1 MSDHLCKTILGFV
14 SSWGSISVRDFPTD
28 PTEAASLLS
37 EIETTHFLTIS
48 PASMPTLPPA
58 HPPATHSPVMRPYRR
73 PPIAPCA
80 PLSRRLSSTSSTGSG
95 SEPTSALSSRSSS
108 FSHASSS
115 AVSTPATSVA
125 SLQSL
130 IGPSKL
136 GLEVIYDSDDEVE
149 GEEPTYLELAGVRH
163 RHMDVKGPAPEEF
176 FLRLSEAASF
186 IRRALEGDGR
196 GDDDS
201 DSDGYSSSGSG
212 SGSDSD
218 SVGLGFV
225 GNVGNDGTSP
235 LKKRHVLIHCKT
247 ESRACLAVCAYLM
260 SARRMSPSEAYGLLE
275 KGTLS
280 VVFFISR
287 VLVLTGLDHRDSTP
301 AVQRDA
307 DVCRPARA
315 VPRVRVPADGGPPK
329 YKCVDCEREPGGDV
343 ERCGA
348 CLWVWVGVGVGGL
361 KWWCCSAACEP

>member
-1 MSDHLCKTILGFV
+1 
-14 SSWGSISVRDFPTD
+14 
-28 PTEAASLLS
+28 
-37 EIETTHFLTIS
+37 
-48 PASMPTLPPA
+48 MPTLPPA

-136 GLEVIYDSDDEVE
+136 GLEVIYDSDDEGE
-149 GEEPTYLELAGVRH
+149 QEEPTYLELAGVRH

-186 IRRALEGDGR
+186 IRRALDGNGHGN

-212 SGSDSD
+212 SDSD
-218 SVGLGFV
+218 SVGLGFASSP
-225 GNVGNDGTSP
+225 DGSSP
-235 LKKRHVLIHCKT
+235 QKKRHVLIHCKT

-280 VVFFISR
+280 VVFYISR
-287 VLVLTGLDHRDSTP
+287 VLVLTVFWHRDSTP

-307 DVCRPARA
+307 DVRRPARA
-315 VPRVRVPADGGPPK
+315 VPRVWVRADGGPPV
-329 YKCVDCEREPGGDV
+329 CERVDCEREPGGDV
-343 ERCGA
+343 ERRGA
-348 CLWVWVGVGVGGL
+348 CVGESE
-361 KWWCCSAACEP
+361 CY

>member
-1 MSDHLCKTILGFV
+1 
-14 SSWGSISVRDFPTD
+14 
-28 PTEAASLLS
+28 
-37 EIETTHFLTIS
+37 
-48 PASMPTLPPA
+48 
-58 HPPATHSPVMRPYRR
+58 MRPYRR

-149 GEEPTYLELAGVRH
+149 QEEPTYLELAGVRH

-176 FLRLSEAASF
+176 FLRLSEVASF
-186 IRRALEGDGR
+186 IRRALDGTGHGHGDE
-196 GDDDS
+196 DS

-212 SGSDSD
+212 SDSD
-218 SVGLGFV
+218 SLGLGFASSP
-225 GNVGNDGTSP
+225 DGSSP

-280 VVFFISR
+280 SFTFLVF
-287 VLVLTGLDHRDSTP
+287 
-301 AVQRDA
+301 
-307 DVCRPARA
+307 
-315 VPRVRVPADGGPPK
+315 
-329 YKCVDCEREPGGDV
+329 
-343 ERCGA
+343 
-348 CLWVWVGVGVGGL
+348 
-361 KWWCCSAACEP
+361 

>member
-1 MSDHLCKTILGFV
+1 MSDHLCKTILGVV

-149 GEEPTYLELAGVRH
+149 QEEPTYLELAGVRH

-186 IRRALEGDGR
+186 IRRALDGTGHGDE
-196 GDDDS
+196 DS

-225 GNVGNDGTSP
+225 GNDGSSP
-235 LKKRHVLIHCKT
+235 QKKRHVLIHCKT

-280 VVFFISR
+280 VVFYISR
-287 VLVLTGLDHRDSTP
+287 VLVLTVFWHRDSTP

-307 DVCRPARA
+307 DVRRAARA
-315 VPRVRVPADGGPPK
+315 VPRVRVPADGGPPV
-329 YKCVDCEREPGGDV
+329 CERVDCEREPGGDV

-348 CLWVWVGVGVGGL
+348 CVGESE
-361 KWWCCSAACEP
+361 CY

>member
-1 MSDHLCKTILGFV
+1 MSRFFILKEVREGV
-14 SSWGSISVRDFPTD
+14 VADDGANRDFPTD

-136 GLEVIYDSDDEVE
+136 GLEVIYDSDDEGE
-149 GEEPTYLELAGVRH
+149 QEEPTYLELAGVCH

-176 FLRLSEAASF
+176 FLRLNEAASF
-186 IRRALEGDGR
+186 IRRALDESGN

-225 GNVGNDGTSP
+225 GNDGSSP
-235 LKKRHVLIHCKT
+235 QKKRHVLIHCKT

-280 VVFFISR
+280 VVFFISC
-287 VLVLTGLDHRDSTP
+287 VLVLTVFWHRDSTP

-307 DVCRPARA
+307 DVRRAARA
-315 VPRVRVPADGGPPK
+315 VPRVWVPADGGPPK
-329 YKCVDCEREPGGDV
+329 YKRVDCEREPGGDV
-343 ERCGA
+343 ERRCA
-348 CLWVWVGVGVGGL
+348 CVGESE
-361 KWWCCSAACEP
+361 CY

>member
-1 MSDHLCKTILGFV
+1 MKVVREGVVADDGAN
-14 SSWGSISVRDFPTD
+14 RDFPTD

-58 HPPATHSPVMRPYRR
+58 HPPATHSPVMKPYRR

-80 PLSRRLSSTSSTGSG
+80 PLSRRLSSTSSTG

-136 GLEVIYDSDDEVE
+136 GLEVIYDSDDETE
-149 GEEPTYLELAGVRH
+149 GEEPTYLELAGVKH

-186 IRRALEGDGR
+186 IRRALDGDGSGS

-218 SVGLGFV
+218 SLGLGLGFA
-225 GNVGNDGTSP
+225 GNAGNDGTSP

-275 KGTLS
+275 KGMSDRVHSSIHAFIRYLS
-280 VVFFISR
+280 PVR
-287 VLVLTGLDHRDSTP
+287 VLVLTVSAHRQHSRCST
-301 AVQRDA
+301 
-307 DVCRPARA
+307 
-315 VPRVRVPADGGPPK
+315 
-329 YKCVDCEREPGGDV
+329 
-343 ERCGA
+343 
-348 CLWVWVGVGVGGL
+348 
-361 KWWCCSAACEP
+361 

>member
-136 GLEVIYDSDDEVE
+136 GLEVIYDSDDEGE
-149 GEEPTYLELAGVRH
+149 QEEPTYLELAGVCH

-186 IRRALEGDGR
+186 IRRALDGTGHGNGDE
-196 GDDDS
+196 DS

-218 SVGLGFV
+218 SLGLGFASSS
-225 GNVGNDGTSP
+225 GGSSP

-287 VLVLTGLDHRDSTP
+287 VLVLTVFWDRDSTP

-315 VPRVRVPADGGPPK
+315 VPRVWVPADGGPPK
-329 YKCVDCEREPGGDV
+329 YKRVDCEREPGGDV
-343 ERCGA
+343 ERRGA
-348 CLWVWVGVGVGGL
+348 CVGESE
-361 KWWCCSAACEP
+361 CY

>member
-1 MSDHLCKTILGFV
+1 
-14 SSWGSISVRDFPTD
+14 
-28 PTEAASLLS
+28 
-37 EIETTHFLTIS
+37 
-48 PASMPTLPPA
+48 MPTLPPA

-125 SLQSL
+125 SLQLL

-136 GLEVIYDSDDEVE
+136 GLEVIYDSDDEGE
-149 GEEPTYLELAGVRH
+149 QEEPTYLELAGVRH
-163 RHMDVKGPAPEEF
+163 HHMDVNGPAPEEF

-186 IRRALEGDGR
+186 IRRALDGHGH

-225 GNVGNDGTSP
+225 GNDGSSP
-235 LKKRHVLIHCKT
+235 QKKRHVLIHCKT

-280 VVFFISR
+280 VVFYISR
-287 VLVLTGLDHRDSTP
+287 VLVLTVFWHRDSTP

-307 DVCRPARA
+307 DVRRAARA

-329 YKCVDCEREPGGDV
+329 YKRVDREREPGGDV

-348 CLWVWVGVGVGGL
+348 CFWGL
-361 KWWCCSAACEP
+361 KWWCCGAACEP

>member
-58 HPPATHSPVMRPYRR
+58 HPPATHSPVMKPYRR

-136 GLEVIYDSDDEVE
+136 GLEVIYDSDDEGE
-149 GEEPTYLELAGVRH
+149 QEEPTYLELAGVRH
-163 RHMDVKGPAPEEF
+163 HHMDVKGPAPEEF

-186 IRRALEGDGR
+186 IRRALDGNGHGH

-212 SGSDSD
+212 SDSD
-218 SVGLGFV
+218 SVGLGFASSS
-225 GNVGNDGTSP
+225 GGSSP

-280 VVFFISR
+280 SFSFLVF
-287 VLVLTGLDHRDSTP
+287 
-301 AVQRDA
+301 
-307 DVCRPARA
+307 
-315 VPRVRVPADGGPPK
+315 
-329 YKCVDCEREPGGDV
+329 
-343 ERCGA
+343 
-348 CLWVWVGVGVGGL
+348 
-361 KWWCCSAACEP
+361 

>member
-14 SSWGSISVRDFPTD
+14 SSCGSISVRDFPTD

-73 PPIAPCA
+73 PLIAPCA
-80 PLSRRLSSTSSTGSG
+80 PLSRRLSSTSSTGSGSGSG

-115 AVSTPATSVA
+115 AVTTPATSVA

-136 GLEVIYDSDDEVE
+136 GLEVIYDSDDEGEV
-149 GEEPTYLELAGVRH
+149 EEPTYLELAGVRH
-163 RHMDVKGPAPEEF
+163 RHMDVNGPAPEEF

-186 IRRALEGDGR
+186 IRRALDGNGHGN

-225 GNVGNDGTSP
+225 GNVGNDATSS

-275 KGTLS
+275 KGMFHIVYPS
-280 VVFFISR
+280 IHPSIHSISPVR
-287 VLVLTGLDHRDSTP
+287 ALMLTDRLCHRQHSRCST
-301 AVQRDA
+301 
-307 DVCRPARA
+307 
-315 VPRVRVPADGGPPK
+315 
-329 YKCVDCEREPGGDV
+329 
-343 ERCGA
+343 
-348 CLWVWVGVGVGGL
+348 
-361 KWWCCSAACEP
+361 

>member
-136 GLEVIYDSDDEVE
+136 GLEVIYDSDDEGE
-149 GEEPTYLELAGVRH
+149 QEEPTYLELAGVCH
-163 RHMDVKGPAPEEF
+163 HHMDVKGPAPEEF
-176 FLRLSEAASF
+176 FLILSEAASF
-186 IRRALEGDGR
+186 IRRALDGNGHGH

-201 DSDGYSSSGSG
+201 DSDGYSSSGS
-212 SGSDSD
+212 SSDSD
-218 SVGLGFV
+218 SVGLGFA
-225 GNVGNDGTSP
+225 GNDSSSDRSSP

-260 SARRMSPSEAYGLLE
+260 SARCMSPSEAYGLLE
-275 KGTLS
+275 KGAYS
-280 VVFFISR
+280 QYYNNNQS
-287 VLVLTGLDHRDSTP
+287 
-301 AVQRDA
+301 
-307 DVCRPARA
+307 
-315 VPRVRVPADGGPPK
+315 
-329 YKCVDCEREPGGDV
+329 
-343 ERCGA
+343 
-348 CLWVWVGVGVGGL
+348 
-361 KWWCCSAACEP
+361 SAGS

>member
-1 MSDHLCKTILGFV
+1 MSRFFILKVVREGV
-14 SSWGSISVRDFPTD
+14 VADDGANRDFPTD

-58 HPPATHSPVMRPYRR
+58 HPPATHSPVMKPYRR

-80 PLSRRLSSTSSTGSG
+80 PLSRRLSSTSSTGSGSG

-149 GEEPTYLELAGVRH
+149 GEEPTYLELAGVKH

-218 SVGLGFV
+218 SLGLGLGFA
-225 GNVGNDGTSP
+225 GNDGNDGKTS

-275 KGTLS
+275 KGMS
-280 VVFFISR
+280 DRVHSCIHAFNISCPC
-287 VLVLTGLDHRDSTP
+287 SC
-301 AVQRDA
+301 A
-307 DVCRPARA
+307 D
-315 VPRVRVPADGGPPK
+315 
-329 YKCVDCEREPGGDV
+329 
-343 ERCGA
+343 
-348 CLWVWVGVGVGGL
+348 
-361 KWWCCSAACEP
+361 